1 MNYLYQIHIYNRVAI
16 AISNFYCIAG
26 GNTTDDRWTGQM
38 TNTEDLPLV
47 VILRNVTA
55 SFVIKNVGLPH
66 RAVSTHM
73 QRTCFVCKQFGRRIQ
88 SSSASPGF
96 DNKVKRICRSSY
108 KCECCD
114 ISLCIGDRMC
124 FQQFHE
130 MLRTTQYP
138 NLVWEHPH
146 RNPLL
151 HSFHSTANQYHPFKD
166 TM

>member
-1 MNYLYQIHIYNRVAI
+1 MNHLYQIHIYNRVDI

-38 TNTEDLPLV
+38 TNSEDLPLE
-47 VILRNVTA
+47 VILRNITA

-151 HSFHSTANQYHPFKD
+151 HSFI
-166 TM
+166 